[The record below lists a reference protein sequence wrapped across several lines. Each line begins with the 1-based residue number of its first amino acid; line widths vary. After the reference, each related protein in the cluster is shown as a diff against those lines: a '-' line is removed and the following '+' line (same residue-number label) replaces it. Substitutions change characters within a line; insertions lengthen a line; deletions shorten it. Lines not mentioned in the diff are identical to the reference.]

1 MSYLDFKKCLEGGCF
16 FFCDIKKNC
25 GYVCLLFCYLRDF
38 KYKNIE
44 CESFCLKWCEL
55 NYLC

>member
-1 MSYLDFKKCLEGGCF
+1 MSYLDFKKCLEGGCY
-16 FFCDIKKNC
+16 FFCDIKKDC

-44 CESFCLKWCEL
+44 CESFCLK
-55 NYLC
+55 